1 MAWTVYALVSGASGH
16 IYVGVTTD
24 LARRLAQHNGE
35 RPGGARS
42 TRGGRPWALGASWG
56 PYPERGR
63 AQVVEHAVKR
73 LRGRER
79 LAWRDPV
86 DAAAEPHS

>member
-1 MAWTVYALVSGASGH
+1 MAWTVYALVSKVSGH
-16 IYVGVTTD
+16 TYVGVTTD
-24 LARRLAQHNGE
+24 LGRRLAQHNGE
-35 RPGGARS
+35 RPGGARA

-63 AQVVEHAVKR
+63 AQAVECEVKR

-79 LAWRDPV
+79 LAWSSAS
-86 DAAAEPHS
+86 DAATVSDS